1 MNTATQLRTETVTNG
16 SGFYSLPNLPIGVY
30 TITIENPGF
39 RRTVRDGITLTTGQA
54 MELNIRMELGQV
66 TETVNVTGEAPL
78 IETRSSDVTQLIE
91 SKSIESMPLGNRRT
105 LNVINLTGAAVF
117 VRYNNTPGNANPDF
131 SLAGG
136 RTQSQMFWIDGGAG
150 QNLRIGQGQINL
162 DPPVETVAEIRI
174 LSNNNAAEYGGSAGG
189 IIVETTKSGT
199 NQLHGSAYE
208 YLRNDAMDAPGF
220 FAPVATGTR
229 RSSRSF
235 GTTFSGERSG
245 GPIIHDKTFFFGA
258 YEGQRLRTGG
268 VDTLTVPTAL
278 QRAGDFSETVN
289 AQGRQIVIYDPST
302 TRLVNGVNV
311 RDPFPGNRIPTDR
324 LDPVAVESDAVLSA
338 AEPPP

>member
-1 MNTATQLRTETVTNG
+1 M
-16 SGFYSLPNLPIGVY
+16 
-30 TITIENPGF
+30 
-39 RRTVRDGITLTTGQA
+39 TLTTGQA
-54 MELNIRMELGQV
+54 MELNVRMELGQV
-66 TETVNVTGEAPL
+66 SETVNVTGEAPL
-78 IETRSSDVTQLIE
+78 VETRSSDVTQLID
-91 SKSIESMPLGNRRT
+91 SKSIESIPLGNRRT

-162 DPPVETVAEIRI
+162 DPPVETVDEIRI
-174 LSNNNAAEYGGSAGG
+174 LSNNNSAEYGGSAGG
-189 IIVETTKSGT
+189 IIVETTKSGS

-220 FAPVATGTR
+220 FAPVNGNR
-229 RSSRSF
+229 RLSR
-235 GTTFSGERSG
+235 GSGITCSAEQSAD
-245 GPIIHDKTFFFGA
+245 PIIHDKTFFFGA

-278 QRAGDFSETVN
+278 QRAGDFSETFN

-311 RDPFPGNRIPTDR
+311 RDPFPETGFPRSA
-324 LDPVAVESDAVLSA
+324 LDPVAAELMSFIRCRTARPTTSPARTISA
-338 AEPPP
+338 RTTSPPRTRTSIWRRWTTA